1 VSGNMQRLH
10 YVNDHINHDHE
21 VNDHIN
27 HDHEFNP
34 KELQWQSG
42 SG

>member
-21 VNDHIN
+21 FVN
-27 HDHEFNP
+27 NP